1 MSVKQCRDPYVLAGR
16 AFQLIFSHPDWQI
29 DNGFFDRPIM
39 AHTKI
44 LVNRWGPEQVFWHCF
59 TDRLNQSLVSSVVQA
74 TDLTDHHF
82 LGVVAS
88 NVGKQ

>member
-1 MSVKQCRDPYVLAGR
+1 
-16 AFQLIFSHPDWQI
+16 
-29 DNGFFDRPIM
+29 M

-44 LVNRWGPEQVFWHCF
+44 LVNSWGPRTSIWHCLA
-59 TDRLNQSLVSSVVQA
+59 DRPNQSLVLSVVQA
-74 TDLTDHHF
+74 TDLTDHPF